1 MYVCT
6 SSADGRTCA
15 DDMRYALGTYTS
27 VRPHLCAEQ
36 EGARME
42 LTSPRLVGFKAKA
55 ALCTPARLLAVWTEL
70 VRRHAPL
77 GACVEYSGEG
87 TAKFV

>member
-1 MYVCT
+1 
-6 SSADGRTCA
+6 
-15 DDMRYALGTYTS
+15 
-27 VRPHLCAEQ
+27 
-36 EGARME
+36 ME

-70 VRRHAPL
+70 VRRHALL